1 MLLLN
6 WPGSAAAVLTT
17 ETSSH
22 QYDKRKITNVVS
34 QFGGVCMLVGGAA
47 SLVGNSRWTGRF
59 YLPSDPG
66 DQC

>member
-1 MLLLN
+1 MQEEMLLLN

-34 QFGGVCMLVGGAA
+34 QFGGVCMLVGGTAGA
-47 SLVGNSRWTGRF
+47 RKYLMETRFQWKHGN
-59 YLPSDPG
+59 
-66 DQC
+66 

>member
-1 MLLLN
+1 MQEEMLLLN

-47 SLVGNSRWTGRF
+47 SLAVDRPI
-59 YLPSDPG
+59 LLAE
-66 DQC
+66 